1 RAFTLLLA
9 TAHLAAGRYEEAIEW
24 AERAL
29 AAQPGY
35 RPGLLVKVVA
45 SAQLGRIDEA
55 RDWLGRVLELEPGL
69 TIARVKASVPFFRP
83 ETLARHVE
91 GLRKAGLPEE

>member
-1 RAFTLLLA
+1 LLLA
-9 TAHLAAGRYEEAIEW
+9 TAHLAAGRYEQAIEW

-35 RPGLLVKVVA
+35 RPAFLVKVVA

-55 RDWLGRVLELEPGL
+55 RDWLSRVLELEPGL
-69 TIARVKASVPFFRP
+69 TIARFKASVPFFPP
-83 ETLARHVE
+83 ESLARYVE
-91 GLRKAGLPEE
+91 ALRKAGLPEE